1 MLKRFQTYIE
11 QEPWD
16 EEIKRQQRW
25 LDRATIIVI
34 ILAAIYFSPVI
45 LHIFTR

>member
-1 MLKRFQTYIE
+1 MIKRFQTYIE

-16 EEIKRQQRW
+16 AAIKRQDKYLR
-25 LDRATIIVI
+25 RFIVYVL
-34 ILAAIYFSPVI
+34 ILAAIYFSPFI